1 LCFDL
6 RLDEK
11 EFQNKTQNLI
21 TSSILNALLLHSGS
35 SLKRKKQIHMSQ
47 LRISYV
53 LAFVY
58 KLSFFEIA
66 ELTKIQVHN
75 LIYKSDLSNDF
86 ESSENRHKLYLLD
99 LIKDDFYLLFNP
111 EDDTQTMKLELK
123 FTRNF
128 TSFINKDLRM
138 TVKLLGFQEEITT
151 KSFYI

>member
-6 RLDEK
+6 RLAEK

-138 TVKLLGFQEEITT
+138 TVKLLGFKEEITT